1 MRLLSDEASCPIG
14 DEGEAEAEPASS
26 EVQIGESLLLLELPG
41 PSRSPGP
48 ALPWSGN
55 PALVLRSAA
64 PMGTNEEGLCSLRCR
79 RPRPGPRAVVS
90 QALGGEEPGAGA
102 AVEDE
107 AGQAGL
113 GGDGLPQADLW
124 GQRGYTRR

>member
-1 MRLLSDEASCPIG
+1 MRLQPRRTRLLSDAARDPIG
-14 DEGEAEAEPASS
+14 DKGEAEAEPASS
-26 EVQIGESLLLLELPG
+26 VGIGEAAILLELPG

-64 PMGTNEEGLCSLRCR
+64 PVDVQEEGLCSLRCR

-107 AGQAGL
+107 AGQAGP
-113 GGDGLPQADLW
+113 GGDGLP
-124 GQRGYTRR
+124 